1 MVTKLKTALVTTV
14 AISVVATCGVLYVV
28 GEKTAAADQTDV
40 EEPVVVER
48 PVVDIEPPT
57 DEELQAR
64 AARIRQEEGMRE
76 VTDEEQA
83 EAEAAIAES
92 KQRRVRQWVW
102 ESPSETR
109 ARVWNLPEEESDE
122 AAATGLLR
130 ICLSEADGSYNDCVA
145 IWQVLRNIRSR
156 SCDRRRVRRI
166 TECDDEGETMLSVMR
181 RAQKSVMGMS
191 KARSVRTRWI
201 REVTLACEQPPSWP
215 HSERMW
221 QRQYGRSCSETATL
235 AQRMIA
241 GDNVEH
247 VILGA
252 RPITWGGRCESGRGA
267 CDDPLACARGL
278 IRIQGVDTL
287 NAFWRRPATPGE
299 VDPVCAELGYGN
311 PQDDEEVA
319 QRDEAPTEVE
329 DS

>member
-1 MVTKLKTALVTTV
+1 MVAKLKTALVTTV

-28 GEKTAAADQTDV
+28 GEQTAAADQST
-40 EEPVVVER
+40 VVRSQGEVAPR
-48 PVVDIEPPT
+48 VAVRPPT
-57 DEELQAR
+57 DAEL
-64 AARIRQEEGMRE
+64 AARVEQIRREEGVHRI
-76 VTDEEQA
+76 TEEDQ
-83 EAEAAIAES
+83 ETAAAAVAAS

-102 ESPSETR
+102 ESPSDTR
-109 ARVWNLPEEESDE
+109 ARIWNLPEQDSAE
-122 AAATGLLR
+122 ADATGLLR

-156 SCDRRRVRRI
+156 SCDRRQVRRI
-166 TECDDEGETMLSVMR
+166 TECDEDGETLLSVMR

-201 REVTLACEQPPSWP
+201 REVTLACSQPASWP
-215 HSERMW
+215 HSEQMW

-235 AQRMIA
+235 AQRLIA
-241 GDNVEH
+241 GDNVEY
-247 VILGA
+247 VIRDA

-299 VDPVCAELGYGN
+299 VDPVCVELGYGN

-319 QRDEAPTEVE
+319 QREEPHTEVE